1 MKNRLLRLF
10 DNEIKNAR
18 EGKDAWVKIKINHI
32 TDTDMVDKIYAA
44 SQAGV
49 KVDIVVRG
57 NCSLVPGIPG
67 VSDHVRAV
75 GIIDRYLEHSRIL
88 IFCNGG
94 KPRYYIG
101 SADWM
106 PRNLVN
112 RIEVMTPVYD
122 EDMRKDLLRT
132 VEYGLRD
139 NTNGRLVDGKGTNLI
154 QPVTEGG
161 TPFRSQ
167 EELYKAYQS
176 ENKTEQ

>member
-18 EGKDAWVKIKINHI
+18 EGKDAWVKIKINHSA
-32 TDTDMVDKIYAA
+32 DTDMVDKIYAA

-101 SADWM
+101 SAD
-106 PRNLVN
+106 
-112 RIEVMTPVYD
+112 
-122 EDMRKDLLRT
+122 
-132 VEYGLRD
+132 
-139 NTNGRLVDGKGTNLI
+139 
-154 QPVTEGG
+154 
-161 TPFRSQ
+161 
-167 EELYKAYQS
+167 
-176 ENKTEQ
+176 